1 MSDSHDCPFCD
12 TTDRVLKE
20 NELAKVILSNPRKV
34 PGHFLVMPK
43 RHVEKPWDLRSA
55 ELEDIFK
62 LIFFLEERMLGKLG
76 TGVDIRQNYR
86 PFLTQNRLKVD
97 HVHFHVIPR
106 SLDDYIY
113 QVSEKY
119 ETDLFADL
127 DDLESDEVAKLLQ

>member
-1 MSDSHDCPFCD
+1 MSDSPDCPFCD
-12 TTDRVLKE
+12 TKDRVLKE

-34 PGHFLVMPK
+34 PGHFLVVPK
-43 RHVEKPWDLRSA
+43 RHVEKPWDLRAA

-62 LIFFLEERMLGKLG
+62 LIFVLEERILGKLG

-86 PFLTQNRLKVD
+86 PFLAQNRLKVD
-97 HVHFHVIPR
+97 HAHFHVIPR

-113 QVSEKY
+113 QMSEKY

-127 DDLESDEVAKLLQ
+127 DDLESDEVAKLLK